1 MKPAAAAAAALPA
14 PPRWNLRRLWL
25 LALPLAAVWFGF
37 WGLLWQPESFI
48 APREAPR
55 FTPHARYLP
64 VRAAADGGEPASD
77 LRVMWSPVLFALPT
91 PMGFSRAP
99 AAGDGHDRPRVQRP
113 NIEPQLMPPPPAAP
127 LTALVPTPKLPAFND
142 GARFRLDDDTPVF
155 AVLPAATPALAVEVL
170 GGLAG
175 RPCLEQPLPA
185 LPPDLAADSWTVAAT
200 LEVGREGRV
209 QHVFLDPP
217 STVAEFNAQLT
228 QAFLHWRFAP
238 SAAAAQGSV
247 HLHHA
252 APSRVLPPRP
262 EDVAP

>member
-1 MKPAAAAAAALPA
+1 MKPEAASAAVLLA

-25 LALPLAAVWFGF
+25 LALPLAALWFGF
-37 WGLLWQPESFI
+37 WGLLWQPESFT

-113 NIEPQLMPPPPAAP
+113 NIEPLLMPPPPP
-127 LTALVPTPKLPAFND
+127 PPPTALVPTPTLPAFND
-142 GARFRLDDDTPVF
+142 GVHFRLDGATPVF
-155 AVLPAATPALAVEVL
+155 AALPMATNALAIEML
-170 GGLAG
+170 GALAE
-175 RPCLEQPLPA
+175 RRCLEQPLPP
-185 LPPDLAADSWTVAAT
+185 LPPDLAADSWTVMAT

-217 STVAEFNAQLT
+217 SAVAEFNAQLT
-228 QAFLHWRFAP
+228 QALHRWRFAP
-238 SAAAAQGSV
+238 AAAATQGPV

-252 APSRVLPPRP
+252 APPRVLPTGY
-262 EDVAP
+262 EDVVP